1 MMIDK
6 FMKSTDNI
14 LLVED
19 EPGVLQTFAEWLQ
32 SSGFDIKVYQAR
44 DAETALKIAAE
55 FEIDLAILDW
65 NLGTGLNGLD
75 LLEDL
80 FIFQPN
86 IVAILVTGY
95 ANQATP
101 LHAMRIGVRDYLD
114 KSQDLTRDKFLE
126 AVLKQLQKLRPQK
139 TQRVFQK
146 KLESFKDMVARA
158 LEMLD
163 ANSAFKNE
171 STLDSTCNKII
182 KAAFE
187 LFPMKNASV
196 YQINPG
202 GIIPSQGCTVFTYD
216 GKSTISSNVDFSS
229 SLASSVCNQ
238 LSFVPLRADLSK
250 NANQDLFILHPFETN
265 SQNALFLPLV
275 YETRLMGVLEFVDPQ
290 ESSEIKFDKLISIY
304 AELLGKSMDQDKAR
318 NHLLLIMEKALKLA
332 DPLNSQDITSQ
343 SLGDNISNVIN
354 ETGISAEEIEF
365 LNQVRALQNRFGK
378 SALSSS
384 TELLKTVEKMLL
396 TSFGE
401 ASK

>member
-1 MMIDK
+1 MIDK

-343 SLGDNISNVIN
+343 SLGDNISNVIA
-354 ETGISAEEIEF
+354 ETGISVEEIEF

>member
-343 SLGDNISNVIN
+343 SLGDNISNVIA

-365 LNQVRALQNRFGK
+365 LNQVRGLQNRFGK

>member
-275 YETRLMGVLEFVDPQ
+275 YETRFMGVLEFVDPQ

-343 SLGDNISNVIN
+343 SLGDNISNVIA
-354 ETGISAEEIEF
+354 ETGISVEEIEF

>member
-55 FEIDLAILDW
+55 FQVDLAILDW

-80 FIFQPN
+80 FVFQPD

-114 KSQDLTRDKFLE
+114 KSQDLTREKFLDV
-126 AVLKQLQKLRPQK
+126 VLKQLQKIRPQK

-171 STLDSTCNKII
+171 NTLDTTCNKII
-182 KAAFE
+182 KTAFE
-187 LFPMKNASV
+187 LLPMKNASV

-202 GIIPSQGCTVFTYD
+202 GFIPSQGCTVFTYD
-216 GKSTISSNVDFSS
+216 GKSTVCSNVDFSS

-250 NANQDLFILHPFETN
+250 NANQDLFILHSFETN
-265 SQNALFLPLV
+265 SQSALFLPLV

-343 SLGDNISNVIN
+343 SLGDNISNVIA
-354 ETGISAEEIEF
+354 ETEISAEEIEF
-365 LNQVRALQNRFGK
+365 
-378 SALSSS
+378 
-384 TELLKTVEKMLL
+384 
-396 TSFGE
+396 
-401 ASK
+401 

>member
-202 GIIPSQGCTVFTYD
+202 GIIPSQGSTVFTYD

-250 NANQDLFILHPFETN
+250 NANQDLFILHPFEIN

-343 SLGDNISNVIN
+343 SLGDNISNVIA

>member
-1 MMIDK
+1 
-6 FMKSTDNI
+6 MKNNDNI

-32 SSGFDIKVYQAR
+32 SSGFGVNIYQAR

-55 FEIDLAILDW
+55 FQVDLAILDW

-80 FIFQPN
+80 FVFQPD

-114 KSQDLTRDKFLE
+114 KSQDLTRDKFLN

-139 TQRVFQK
+139 IQRIFQR
-146 KLESFKDMVARA
+146 KLESFKDMIARS
-158 LEMLD
+158 LELID
-163 ANSAFKNE
+163 ANTAFKNE
-171 STLDSTCNKII
+171 NTIDNASNKII
-182 KAAFE
+182 QAAFE
-187 LFPMKNASV
+187 FFPMKNASV

-202 GIIPSQGCTVFTYD
+202 GIIPNNGCIVFTYD
-216 GKSTISSNVDFSS
+216 GKNSVTYNVDFGS
-229 SLASSVCNQ
+229 SLASAVCNQ
-238 LSFVPLRADLSK
+238 TSTNPLRVDLSK
-250 NANQDLFILHPFETN
+250 NINQELFVLQSFET
-265 SQNALFLPLV
+265 SAKNALFLPLI
-275 YETRLMGVLEFVDPQ
+275 YDGRLIAVLEFVDPG
-290 ESSEIKFDKLISIY
+290 EHSEIKWEKLAGIF
-304 AELLGKSMDQDKAR
+304 AELLVKAMDHDKAR
-318 NHLLLIMEKALKLA
+318 NQLLLIMEKALKLA
-332 DPLNSQDITSQ
+332 DPLASVETSSQ
-343 SLGDNISNVIN
+343 SLGDNINNAIA
-354 ETGISAEEIEF
+354 ETGIPPEEIEF

-378 SALSSS
+378 SALISS

-396 TSFGE
+396 ASFGE

>member
-265 SQNALFLPLV
+265 SQSALFLPLV

-343 SLGDNISNVIN
+343 SLGDNISNVIA

>member
-1 MMIDK
+1 MIDK

-55 FEIDLAILDW
+55 FQVDLAILDW

-80 FIFQPN
+80 FVFQPD

-114 KSQDLTRDKFLE
+114 KSQDLTREKFLDV
-126 AVLKQLQKLRPQK
+126 VLKQLQKIRPQK

-171 STLDSTCNKII
+171 NTLDTTCNKII
-182 KAAFE
+182 KTAFE
-187 LFPMKNASV
+187 LLPMKNASV

-202 GIIPSQGCTVFTYD
+202 GFIPSQGCTVFTYD
-216 GKSTISSNVDFSS
+216 GKSTVCSNVDFSS

-250 NANQDLFILHPFETN
+250 NANQDLFILHSFETN
-265 SQNALFLPLV
+265 SQSALFLPLV

-304 AELLGKSMDQDKAR
+304 AELLCKSMDQDKAR

-343 SLGDNISNVIN
+343 SLGDNISNVIA

>member
-275 YETRLMGVLEFVDPQ
+275 YETRFMGVLEFVDPQ

-343 SLGDNISNVIN
+343 SLGDNISNVIA

>member
-343 SLGDNISNVIN
+343 SLGDNISNVIA
-354 ETGISAEEIEF
+354 ETGISVEEIEF

>member
-44 DAETALKIAAE
+44 DAETALKIDAE

-343 SLGDNISNVIN
+343 SLGDNISNVIA
-354 ETGISAEEIEF
+354 ETGISVEEIEF

>member
-250 NANQDLFILHPFETN
+250 NANQDLFILHPFEIN

-343 SLGDNISNVIN
+343 SLGDNISNVIA
-354 ETGISAEEIEF
+354 ETGISVEEIEF

>member
-1 MMIDK
+1 MIDK

-265 SQNALFLPLV
+265 SQNALFLPLF

-343 SLGDNISNVIN
+343 SLGDNISNVIA

>member
-65 NLGTGLNGLD
+65 NLGTGLNGMD

-343 SLGDNISNVIN
+343 SLGDNISNVIA

>member
-290 ESSEIKFDKLISIY
+290 ESSEIKFDNLISIY

-343 SLGDNISNVIN
+343 SLGDNISNVIA

>member
-55 FEIDLAILDW
+55 FDIDLAILDW

-275 YETRLMGVLEFVDPQ
+275 YETRFMGVLEFVDPQ

-343 SLGDNISNVIN
+343 SLGDNISNVIA
-354 ETGISAEEIEF
+354 ETGISVEEIEF

>member
-187 LFPMKNASV
+187 LFPMKNASL

-216 GKSTISSNVDFSS
+216 GKSTIFSNVDFSS

-343 SLGDNISNVIN
+343 SLGDNISNVIA

>member
-32 SSGFDIKVYQAR
+32 SSGLDIKVYQAR

-343 SLGDNISNVIN
+343 SLGDNISNVIA

>member
-55 FEIDLAILDW
+55 FQVDLAILDW

-80 FIFQPN
+80 FVFQPD

-114 KSQDLTRDKFLE
+114 KSQDLTREKFLDV
-126 AVLKQLQKLRPQK
+126 VLKQLQKIRPQK

-171 STLDSTCNKII
+171 NTLDTTCNKII
-182 KAAFE
+182 KTAFE
-187 LFPMKNASV
+187 LLPMKNASV

-202 GIIPSQGCTVFTYD
+202 GFIPSQGCTVFTYD

-250 NANQDLFILHPFETN
+250 NANQDLFILHSFETN

-343 SLGDNISNVIN
+343 SLGDNISNVIA

>member
-202 GIIPSQGCTVFTYD
+202 GIIPSQGRTVFTYD

-343 SLGDNISNVIN
+343 SLGDNISNVIA

>member
-19 EPGVLQTFAEWLQ
+19 EPGVLQTFVEWLQ

-343 SLGDNISNVIN
+343 SLGDNISNVIA

>member
-250 NANQDLFILHPFETN
+250 NANQDLFILHPFEIN

-343 SLGDNISNVIN
+343 SLGDNISNVIA

>member
-1 MMIDK
+1 MIDK

-250 NANQDLFILHPFETN
+250 NANQDLFILHPFEIN

-343 SLGDNISNVIN
+343 SLGDNISNVIA

>member
-139 TQRVFQK
+139 NQRVFQK

-343 SLGDNISNVIN
+343 SLGDNISNVIA

>member
-1 MMIDK
+1 MIDCV
-6 FMKSTDNI
+6 MKNNDNI

-19 EPGVLQTFAEWLQ
+19 ESGVLQTFAEWLQ
-32 SSGFDIKVYQAR
+32 SSGFGVNIFQAK

-55 FEIDLAILDW
+55 FQVDLAILDW

-80 FIFQPN
+80 FVFQPD

-114 KSQDLTRDKFLE
+114 KNQDLTRDKFLN

-139 TQRVFQK
+139 IQRIFQR
-146 KLESFKDMVARA
+146 KLESFKDTIARS
-158 LEMLD
+158 LELID
-163 ANSAFKNE
+163 ANTAFKNE
-171 STLDSTCNKII
+171 NTLDNTSNKII
-182 KAAFE
+182 QAAFE
-187 LFPMKNASV
+187 FFPVKNASL

-202 GIIPSQGCTVFTYD
+202 GIIPKNGCIVFTYD
-216 GKSTISSNVDFSS
+216 GNKSVSSNVDFGS
-229 SLASSVCNQ
+229 SLASAVCNQ
-238 LSFVPLRADLSK
+238 TSTAPLRVDLSENK
-250 NANQDLFILHPFETN
+250 NQDLFVLHPFEAN
-265 SQNALFLPLV
+265 AKSALFLPLNC
-275 YETRLMGVLEFVDPQ
+275 EGRLVAVLEFVDPG
-290 ESSEIKFDKLISIY
+290 EHSEIKWEKLAGIF
-304 AELLGKSMDQDKAR
+304 AELLAKAMDHDNAR
-318 NHLLLIMEKALKLA
+318 SQLLLIMEKALKLA
-332 DPLNSQDITSQ
+332 DPVTSVETSSQ
-343 SLGDNISNVIN
+343 SLGENINNVIAD
-354 ETGISAEEIEF
+354 TGISPEEIEF

-396 TSFGE
+396 ASFGE

>member
-1 MMIDK
+1 MIDK

-275 YETRLMGVLEFVDPQ
+275 YETRFMGVLEFVDPQ

-343 SLGDNISNVIN
+343 SLGDNISNVIA

>member
-1 MMIDK
+1 MIDK

-196 YQINPG
+196 YQINLG

-343 SLGDNISNVIN
+343 SLGDNISNVIA

>member
-187 LFPMKNASV
+187 LFPMKNASL

-343 SLGDNISNVIN
+343 SLGDNISNVIA

-396 TSFGE
+396 TFFGE

>member
-196 YQINPG
+196 YQINLG

-343 SLGDNISNVIN
+343 SLGDNISNVIA

>member
-19 EPGVLQTFAEWLQ
+19 ELGVLQTFAEWLQ

-343 SLGDNISNVIN
+343 SLGDNISNVIA

>member
-202 GIIPSQGCTVFTYD
+202 GIIPSQGSTVFTYD

-343 SLGDNISNVIN
+343 SLGDNISNVIA

>member
-55 FEIDLAILDW
+55 FQVDLAILDW

-80 FIFQPN
+80 FVFQPD

-114 KSQDLTRDKFLE
+114 KSQDLTREKFLDV
-126 AVLKQLQKLRPQK
+126 VLKQLQKIRPQK

-171 STLDSTCNKII
+171 NTLDTTCNKII
-182 KAAFE
+182 KTAFE
-187 LFPMKNASV
+187 LLPMKNASV

-202 GIIPSQGCTVFTYD
+202 GFIPSQGCTVFTYD
-216 GKSTISSNVDFSS
+216 GKSTVCSNVDFSS

-250 NANQDLFILHPFETN
+250 NANQDLFILHSFETN
-265 SQNALFLPLV
+265 SQSALFLPLV

-304 AELLGKSMDQDKAR
+304 AELLCKSMDQDKAR

-343 SLGDNISNVIN
+343 SLGDNISNVIA

>member
-1 MMIDK
+1 
-6 FMKSTDNI
+6 MKSTDNI

-19 EPGVLQTFAEWLQ
+19 ELGVLQTFAEWLQ

-343 SLGDNISNVIN
+343 SLGDNISNVIA

>member
-196 YQINPG
+196 YQINAG
-202 GIIPSQGCTVFTYD
+202 G
-216 GKSTISSNVDFSS
+216 
-229 SLASSVCNQ
+229 
-238 LSFVPLRADLSK
+238 
-250 NANQDLFILHPFETN
+250 
-265 SQNALFLPLV
+265 
-275 YETRLMGVLEFVDPQ
+275 
-290 ESSEIKFDKLISIY
+290 
-304 AELLGKSMDQDKAR
+304 
-318 NHLLLIMEKALKLA
+318 
-332 DPLNSQDITSQ
+332 
-343 SLGDNISNVIN
+343 
-354 ETGISAEEIEF
+354 
-365 LNQVRALQNRFGK
+365 
-378 SALSSS
+378 
-384 TELLKTVEKMLL
+384 
-396 TSFGE
+396 
-401 ASK
+401 

>member
-343 SLGDNISNVIN
+343 SLGDNISNVIA

-384 TELLKTVEKMLL
+384 TELLKTVEKMLI

>member
-1 MMIDK
+1 
-6 FMKSTDNI
+6 MKSTDNI

-343 SLGDNISNVIN
+343 SLGDNISNVIA